1 MTRLDRLNLGHKI
14 VGESVVP
21 PCRQKYHLE
30 YSTVRGFSKRS
41 YKIHPFFIK
50 LVHIVSRNLL
60 YMYCML
66 ASDTR
71 PQFSTAND
79 RLAMHAI
86 NISQM
91 FSLHSMPM
99 LNCGTNISYAKIT
112 CYNLCTRHSLPLP
125 RKISNMLERNQKY
138 SFYFDRCFNTT

>member
-14 VGESVVP
+14 VGESVVS

-30 YSTVRGFSKRS
+30 YSIVCGFSKRS

-60 YMYCML
+60 YMYCVL
-66 ASDTR
+66 ASYTR

-86 NISQM
+86 KNSQM
-91 FSLHSMPM
+91 FSFHFRAH
-99 LNCGTNISYAKIT
+99 AK
-112 CYNLCTRHSLPLP
+112 LCHKYFLC
-125 RKISNMLERNQKY
+125 KNNMLQYTHQALFTSSQK
-138 SFYFDRCFNTT
+138 DIKHA